1 MSDYNYYLE
10 YLKHVDSDTEE
21 HYRQREEKVRQNAE
35 HQIQM
40 AKDEAEKRVQ
50 KVEAQSKSKVD
61 EAEAKCEA
69 MSAKMQAFVEDVKVH
84 RQQDLDNCE
93 KEKRELE
100 AKFEKQFK
108 LLEAEKQELS
118 QKMQTFVEDVK
129 SKRQSEMQNMDADK
143 KSIAELYE
151 SRISESNSQHAKEL
165 SAKESECSKRMAE
178 LAEKHKK
185 EVAES
190 NAQHAKALA
199 AKESECSKRMAELN
213 AQHQKEIQAIE
224 ENTKKSISEMQAK
237 VAEESV
243 VNMKEKLNS
252 LEKTIKDKDDSI
264 KDYKKRIDKQRKTV
278 KTFFFVALSLIQ
290 ILFIVL
296 KVTKA
301 TAIAQDSW
309 WVILTPVYIIS
320 ALIIFPKIINKIY
333 NEIYGRYLRTTRLG
347 YILFGVGI
355 AMQIA
360 FVVLKAFDVTAI
372 AQLNW
377 SEVFIPIYFLVFYIS
392 SLFQKYIFTG
402 ERFTPFVLL
411 LVQMTF
417 VLLKAFDVTVVT
429 QWTWWE
435 VLIPTYIH
443 IGLRIHKLFEC

>member
-264 KDYKKRIDKQRKTV
+264 KYWKERIDKQRKTV

-296 KVTKA
+296 KATKV

-309 WVILTPVYIIS
+309 WVILIPVYIIS
-320 ALIIFPKIINKIY
+320 ALIVFPKISDKLNNRRFYRAQK
-333 NEIYGRYLRTTRLG
+333 RLG
-347 YILFGVGI
+347 YFLFGVGI
-355 AMQIA
+355 VMQIA
-360 FVVLKAFDVTAI
+360 FVVLKACDATAI

-377 SEVFIPIYFLVFYIS
+377 SEVFIPICFFVFYIT
-392 SLFQKYIFTG
+392 SLLYYIHRG
-402 ERFTPFVLL
+402 KRGMSIVLL
-411 LVQMTF
+411 LVQISF
-417 VLLKAFDVTVVT
+417 VLLKAFDITALA

-435 VLIPTYIH
+435 VLIPSYIH
-443 IGLRIHKLFEC
+443 IGLGIHKLFEC